1 MAVTS
6 AANSETFEVTTPGER
21 EIRMTRLFDA
31 PRHLVFE
38 AMSRPEHI
46 SQWWGRLGEG
56 YSVPVCEVDL
66 RPGGAWRFVNRHPN
80 GEAGFHGVYREIA
93 PPERVVFT
101 EIFDPFPDSESVVTA
116 VLTEENGKTR
126 LTVSCVY
133 PSSEIR
139 DIVLGTGMAKGA
151 AISYDRLEEVARE
164 LQRRESA
171 H

>member
-1 MAVTS
+1 MAVSS
-6 AANSETFEVTTPGER
+6 AANSETFEVTIPGEC

-46 SQWWGRLGEG
+46 SRWWGCLGEG

-80 GEAGFHGVYREIA
+80 GEAGFHGVYREIT

-101 EIFDPFPDSESVVTA
+101 EIFDPFPDAESVVTA

-133 PSSEIR
+133 PSREVR
-139 DIVLGTGMAKGA
+139 DIVLGTGMANGA

-171 H
+171 R